1 MSQTTTDQ
9 TAPTSRFEPG
19 AAGFTV
25 VLSMAMA
32 GTALAVDTMLPAFAD
47 IRTAMDLEPD
57 STAVAALVSTFL
69 IGQGIGL
76 LPARLLAD
84 RYGRRPVM

>member
-1 MSQTTTDQ
+1 
-9 TAPTSRFEPG
+9 
-19 AAGFTV
+19 
-25 VLSMAMA
+25 MAMA